1 MTLENLIG
9 KGLQQ
14 EPGTAQEIRRFLV
27 KIATKLA
34 DAQSRQV
41 SLDSRFDLAY
51 EALLQIGL
59 AALRANGLRPD
70 SRGGH
75 HVLALQTLN
84 VTIGFPREK
93 LRLLDEYRKK
103 RAQGLYDGSFEP
115 SQTEVE
121 ALVATVKELKAH
133 FEAWLKAERPE
144 LCQREVQE
152 KSK

>member
-14 EPGTAQEIRRFLV
+14 EPASPEELRRFLN

-34 DAQSRQV
+34 DAQSETL

-59 AALRANGLRPD
+59 AALRANGYRPD

-75 HVLALQTLN
+75 HLLALQTLN
-84 VTIGFPREK
+84 TTIGYPREK
-93 LRLLDEYRKK
+93 LRLLDEFRRQ
-103 RAQGLYDGSFEP
+103 RATGLYDGSFDP
-115 SQTEVE
+115 T
-121 ALVATVKELKAH
+121 
-133 FEAWLKAERPE
+133 KAEVQAILTTVIE
-144 LCQREVQE
+144 LNVFFNSWLVK
-152 KSK
+152 KS

>member
-14 EPGTAQEIRRFLV
+14 EPATEQEIHRFLA
-27 KIATKLA
+27 KIATKLT
-34 DAQSRQV
+34 DAQSTQV

-51 EALLQIGL
+51 EALLQTGL

-84 VTIGFPREK
+84 ITIDFPREK
-93 LRLLDEYRKK
+93 LRLLDEYRRK
-103 RAQGLYDGSFEP
+103 RAEGLYDGSYEP
-115 SQTEVE
+115 SQVEVD
-121 ALVATVKELKAH
+121 ALIATVSELKACLESWI
-133 FEAWLKAERPE
+133 EAHHPVLLIKRAG
-144 LCQREVQE
+144 L
-152 KSK
+152 

>member
-14 EPGTAQEIRRFLV
+14 EPASPEELCRFLN

-34 DAQSRQV
+34 DAQSETL

-59 AALRANGLRPD
+59 AALRANGYRPD

-75 HVLALQTLN
+75 HLLALQTLN
-84 VTIGFPREK
+84 TTIGYPREK
-93 LRLLDEYRKK
+93 LRLLDEFRRQ
-103 RAQGLYDGSFEP
+103 RATGLYDGSFDP
-115 SQTEVE
+115 S
-121 ALVATVKELKAH
+121 
-133 FEAWLKAERPE
+133 KAEVQAILTTVIE
-144 LCQREVQE
+144 LNVFFNSWLV
-152 KSK
+152 KKP

>member
-14 EPGTAQEIRRFLV
+14 EPASPEELCRFLN

-34 DAQSRQV
+34 DAQSETL

-59 AALRANGLRPD
+59 AALRANGYRPD

-75 HVLALQTLN
+75 HLLALQTLN
-84 VTIGFPREK
+84 TTIGYPREK
-93 LRLLDEYRKK
+93 LRLLDEFRRQ
-103 RAQGLYDGSFEP
+103 RATGLYDGSFDP
-115 SQTEVE
+115 T
-121 ALVATVKELKAH
+121 
-133 FEAWLKAERPE
+133 KAEVQAILTTVIE
-144 LCQREVQE
+144 LNVFFNSWLV
-152 KSK
+152 KKP

>member
-14 EPGTAQEIRRFLV
+14 EPASPEELRRFLN

-34 DAQSRQV
+34 DAQSETL

-59 AALRANGLRPD
+59 AALRANGYRPD

-75 HVLALQTLN
+75 HLLALQTLN
-84 VTIGFPREK
+84 TTIGYPREK
-93 LRLLDEYRKK
+93 LRLLDEFRRQ
-103 RAQGLYDGSFEP
+103 RATGLYDGSFDP
-115 SQTEVE
+115 T
-121 ALVATVKELKAH
+121 
-133 FEAWLKAERPE
+133 KAEVQAILTTVIE
-144 LCQREVQE
+144 LNVFFNSWLV
-152 KSK
+152 KKP